1 MKNRWCMVAALA
13 LSVGFLFGCSA
24 SGGENISAGMELI
37 AALEY
42 DNALVSFQT
51 AREAKEDER
60 LILRGEGLAYM
71 GKTMYQEASQSFEQA
86 LAKSDG
92 KIVDMDYDINYYLA
106 TAYYKLG
113 EKDKAAAVYDAITAL
128 KVDARDAYYLRG
140 VIRTEQGKLDA
151 AKEDFDRTIS
161 LNGKDYDRLIDIYSI
176 LAANG
181 FREVGQEYLQ
191 AAMDAGTKDMTNYE
205 KGRICYYLEDYENAR
220 TYLEKARDDGGYE
233 AVLVLGKTYEI
244 LGDNNY
250 AISVYN
256 SYLDSGE
263 ANPQVYNQLGLCKM
277 NMGHYQGAL
286 SAFQA
291 AMKIEDNGMMQTL
304 KMNEVIAYEYLGE
317 YRQAEVLM
325 GSYLKTYPDDQAAQR
340 EHIFL
345 KTR

>member
-1 MKNRWCMVAALA
+1 MVAALA

-161 LNGKDYDRLIDIYSI
+161 LNGKDYEKPAMMAVTRQFWCWERPMKFLEIIIMPSVSI
-176 LAANG
+176 TVIWT
-181 FREVGQEYLQ
+181 VGR
-191 AAMDAGTKDMTNYE
+191 
-205 KGRICYYLEDYENAR
+205 RIPKSI
-220 TYLEKARDDGGYE
+220 T
-233 AVLVLGKTYEI
+233 
-244 LGDNNY
+244 
-250 AISVYN
+250 S
-256 SYLDSGE
+256 
-263 ANPQVYNQLGLCKM
+263 
-277 NMGHYQGAL
+277 
-286 SAFQA
+286 
-291 AMKIEDNGMMQTL
+291 
-304 KMNEVIAYEYLGE
+304 
-317 YRQAEVLM
+317 
-325 GSYLKTYPDDQAAQR
+325 
-340 EHIFL
+340 
-345 KTR
+345 